1 MSLRVCG
8 RAAANCV
15 ERRWGFSYKGRDSL
29 ASRHRHSAASHEE
42 EGFVV
47 LPRVLTGRLRSATAL
62 WTVAIAVVALGGCG
76 GLSSTIRSEPP
87 LLAAPEPPG
96 AIPASPE
103 QAGASDTSTESIDG
117 STQPPAVSP
126 VVADGEDSGAEA
138 ALAQAQPAPQD
149 KEPGGL
155 PSDEEDYDPWERF
168 NEKVFEFNR
177 QTDRFVLKPI
187 AKVYSVIVPE
197 PFELMFANGFDNISF
212 VPRMINSLLQG
223 KWGGATREVSRFL
236 INSTLGIGGLFDA
249 AKYWGIEKSR
259 EDFGQTLGVW
269 GVSPGPYLI
278 VPFMEPMTV
287 RDGIGRGVDSLM
299 NPLSYFIPFFWT
311 GISLKLGEIVND
323 RALNLDL
330 FQGFEESVV
339 DLYSAVRH
347 GYLRRREQLIKE

>member
-1 MSLRVCG
+1 
-8 RAAANCV
+8 
-15 ERRWGFSYKGRDSL
+15 
-29 ASRHRHSAASHEE
+29 
-42 EGFVV
+42 

-76 GLSSTIRSEPP
+76 GVSSTVRSESS
-87 LLAAPEPPG
+87 LLTAPEPPS
-96 AIPASPE
+96 AIPATPE
-103 QAGASDTSTESIDG
+103 RSSAADPSSGPIDG
-117 STQPPAVSP
+117 SPQSSVLVPAVG
-126 VVADGEDSGAEA
+126 DGGDGGAEA
-138 ALAQAQPAPQD
+138 ALAQAQPASQDKAPQEKESQD
-149 KEPGGL
+149 KEPKEPGGL
-155 PSDEEDYDPWERF
+155 PSDDEDYDPWERF

-197 PFELMFANGFDNISF
+197 PFELMIANGFDNVSF
-212 VPRMINSLLQG
+212 VPRMINSLLQA
-223 KWGGATREVSRFL
+223 KWGGATREVSRFV

-299 NPLSYFIPFFWT
+299 NPLAYFIPFFWT

-323 RALNLDL
+323 RALNLEL

-347 GYLRRREQLIKE
+347 GYLRRREQMIKE